1 MNDKPFII
9 FLEGSQGCG
18 KSTIGDVLRE
28 KLKSTTLISLSAIED
43 KTESG
48 ERAMYKYHDSIF
60 DMFDNTK
67 YCGMNYVVCRS
78 FMSEKI
84 YCNLGYKP
92 YSFEQYYRVLVKQLE
107 YLTRY
112 YNVYFILLTTNQYDL
127 SIRLKRDKA
136 EYHKFSVENSLA
148 QQEEYQKEFRKLARI
163 TDDNLYIL
171 EMENDNIE
179 RVVNTIIKVV
189 NEGLIG

>member
-1 MNDKPFII
+1 MKPKLIFI
-9 FLEGSQGCG
+9 EGCQACG
-18 KSTIGDVLRE
+18 KSTICKELRE
-28 KLKSTTLISLSAIED
+28 KLKYTTLMDLSAIED

-48 ERAMYKYHDSIF
+48 ERAMYKYHSSIL

-67 YCGMNYVVCRS
+67 YCGMSYVVCRS

-92 YSFEQYYRVLVKQLE
+92 YTFEQYYRVLVKELE

-112 YNVYFILLTTNQYDL
+112 YSVYFILLTTNQYDL

-163 TDDNLYIL
+163 TDDDLHIL

-189 NEGLIG
+189 SEGLIG

>member
-1 MNDKPFII
+1 MDKPKLIFI
-9 FLEGSQGCG
+9 EGACGSG
-18 KSTIGDVLRE
+18 KSTICRELRE
-28 KLKSTTLISLSAIED
+28 KIKYTTLMDLSAIED

-48 ERAMYKYHDSIF
+48 ERAMFRYHDNILQ
-60 DMFDNTK
+60 MFDNTK
-67 YCGMNYVVCRS
+67 YCGMSYVVCRS

-92 YSFEQYYRVLVKQLE
+92 YSFEQYYRVLVKELE

-112 YNVYFILLTTNQYDL
+112 YDIYFVLLTTNQYDL

-148 QQEEYQKEFRKLARI
+148 QQEEYQKEFRKLART
-163 TDDNLYIL
+163 TDDDLYIL

>member
-1 MNDKPFII
+1 MKPKLIFI
-9 FLEGSQGCG
+9 EGAQASG
-18 KSTIGDVLRE
+18 KSTICKELRE
-28 KLKSTTLISLSAIED
+28 KLKYTTLMDLSAIED

-48 ERAMYKYHDSIF
+48 ERAMYKYHSSIL
-60 DMFDNTK
+60 DMFDDTK

-92 YSFEQYYRVLVKQLE
+92 YSFDGFYRVLVKELG

-112 YNVYFILLTTNQYDL
+112 YDVYFILLTTNQYDL

-136 EYHKFSVENSLA
+136 EYHKFSVENSLV

-163 TDDNLYIL
+163 TDDDLYIL

>member
-1 MNDKPFII
+1 MKPKLIFI
-9 FLEGSQGCG
+9 EGCQASG
-18 KSTIGDVLRE
+18 KSSICRELRE
-28 KLKSTTLISLSAIED
+28 KMKYSTLMDLSAIED

-48 ERAMYKYHDSIF
+48 ERAMYKYHSSLL
-60 DMFDNTK
+60 DMFDDTK

-92 YSFEQYYRVLVKQLE
+92 YSFEQYYRVLVKELE
-107 YLTRY
+107 YLAKWY
-112 YNVYFILLTTNQYDL
+112 SVYFILLTTNQYDL

-148 QQEEYQKEFRKLARI
+148 QQEEYQKEFRKLART
-163 TDDNLYIL
+163 TDDLYVL

-189 NEGLIG
+189 TEGLIG

>member
-1 MNDKPFII
+1 MKPKLIFI
-9 FLEGSQGCG
+9 EGCQASG
-18 KSTIGDVLRE
+18 KSTICKELRE
-28 KLKSTTLISLSAIED
+28 KLKYTTLMDLSAIED

-48 ERAMYKYHDSIF
+48 ERAMYKYHSSIL
-60 DMFDNTK
+60 DMFDDTK

-107 YLTRY
+107 CLTRY
-112 YNVYFILLTTNQYDL
+112 YDVYFILLTTNQYDL

-136 EYHKFSVENSLA
+136 EYHKFSIENSLA

-171 EMENDNIE
+171 EIENDNIE

-189 NEGLIG
+189 TEGLIG

>member
-1 MNDKPFII
+1 M
-9 FLEGSQGCG
+9 
-18 KSTIGDVLRE
+18 
-28 KLKSTTLISLSAIED
+28 ED
-43 KTESG
+43 
-48 ERAMYKYHDSIF
+48 
-60 DMFDNTK
+60 
-67 YCGMNYVVCRS
+67 
-78 FMSEKI
+78 
-84 YCNLGYKP
+84 
-92 YSFEQYYRVLVKQLE
+92 
-107 YLTRY
+107 LTRY
-112 YNVYFILLTTNQYDL
+112 YDLYFILLTTNQYDL

>member
-1 MNDKPFII
+1 MKPKLIFI
-9 FLEGSQGCG
+9 EGCQASG
-18 KSTIGDVLRE
+18 KSTICKELRE
-28 KLKSTTLISLSAIED
+28 KMKYSTLMDLSAIED

-48 ERAMYKYHDSIF
+48 ERAMYKYHSSIL
-60 DMFDNTK
+60 DMFDDTK

-92 YSFEQYYRVLVKQLE
+92 YTFEQYYRVLVKELE
-107 YLTRY
+107 YLTKWY
-112 YNVYFILLTTNQYDL
+112 DVYFILLTTNQYDL

-163 TDDNLYIL
+163 TDDDLYIF
-171 EMENDNIE
+171 EMENDNME

>member
-1 MNDKPFII
+1 MKPKLIFI
-9 FLEGSQGCG
+9 EGCQGSG
-18 KSTIGDVLRE
+18 KSTICKELRE
-28 KLKSTTLISLSAIED
+28 KLSYTTLMDLSAIED

-48 ERAMYKYHDSIF
+48 ERAMYKYHNSIL

-92 YSFEQYYRVLVKQLE
+92 YSFDQYYRVLVKELE

-112 YNVYFILLTTNQYDL
+112 YDVYFILLTTNQYDL

-148 QQEEYQKEFRKLARI
+148 QQEEYQKEFGKLARI

-171 EMENDNIE
+171 EIENDNIE

-189 NEGLIG
+189 TEGLIG

>member
-1 MNDKPFII
+1 MKPKLIFI
-9 FLEGSQGCG
+9 EGCQASG
-18 KSTIGDVLRE
+18 KSSICRELRE
-28 KLKSTTLISLSAIED
+28 KMKYSTLMDLSAIED

-48 ERAMYKYHDSIF
+48 ERAMYKYHSSLL
-60 DMFDNTK
+60 DMFDDTK

-92 YSFEQYYRVLVKQLE
+92 YSFEQYYRVLVKELE
-107 YLTRY
+107 YLAKWY
-112 YNVYFILLTTNQYDL
+112 SVYFILLTTNQYDL

-148 QQEEYQKEFRKLARI
+148 QQEEYQKEFRKLART
-163 TDDNLYIL
+163 TDDLYVL

-189 NEGLIG
+189 NEGLIGD